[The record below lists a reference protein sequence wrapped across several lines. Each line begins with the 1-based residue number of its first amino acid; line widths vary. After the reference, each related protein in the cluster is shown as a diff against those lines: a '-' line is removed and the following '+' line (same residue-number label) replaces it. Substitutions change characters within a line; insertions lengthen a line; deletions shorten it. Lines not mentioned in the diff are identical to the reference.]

1 MSWHSCKGKSLEE
14 RLLFRTTL
22 VCVLMTVLSSIKK
35 RTVLLVCVLLLCCIL
50 VFFPSCSSTCTLCLR
65 GSSICSVLTLA
76 KFISSFDLFSLKF
89 IEDCG

>member
-35 RTVLLVCVLLLCCIL
+35 KDSLACMCSLVMLY
-50 VFFPSCSSTCTLCLR
+50 S
-65 GSSICSVLTLA
+65 SVLP
-76 KFISSFDLFSLKF
+76 
-89 IEDCG
+89 